1 MMSPLTMNGVTVVLG
16 GRPVVDRLSVRV
28 AAGEWLGLI
37 GPNGAGKTTAL
48 RAAAGH
54 VAYRGELRVGGR
66 EVAGLSSRELAR
78 ELALVPQNPVTP
90 PNLSVADYVMLGRTP
105 HIPWFGRESGSD
117 FDAAARALRRLDLQ
131 ELAAR
136 PLAGLSGGEA
146 QRAVLARAMAQEAGL
161 LLLDEP
167 TSALDIGRQQS
178 VLELVDCL
186 RREFGLTVV
195 AAMHD
200 LTLAGQFADRLVLL
214 SSGRVVAE
222 GTPVDVLTEWRIAEH
237 YRATVDVISGPESR
251 PAVIPRRA
259 AAAREAGSWRR

>member
-1 MMSPLTMNGVTVVLG
+1 MWPLAMEAVTVVLG
-16 GRPVVDRLSVRV
+16 GRAVVNGLSVNV
-28 AAGEWLGLI
+28 EPGEWVGLI

-48 RAAAGH
+48 RAAAGQ
-54 VAYRGELRVGGR
+54 VSYRGELCVAGR
-66 EVAGLSSRELAR
+66 EVAGLSARELAR

-90 PNLSVADYVMLGRTP
+90 PNLRVADYVMFGRTP
-105 HIPWFGRESGSD
+105 HIPWFGRESASD
-117 FDAAARALRRLDLQ
+117 FEAAARALRRLDLQ

-136 PLAGLSGGEA
+136 PLAALSGGEL
-146 QRAVLARAMAQEAGL
+146 QRAVLARAMAQEAQL

-186 RREFGLTVV
+186 RGELGLTVV

-200 LTLAGQFADRLVLL
+200 LTLAGQFADRLLLL

-222 GTPVDVLTEWRIAEH
+222 GAPVDVLTEWRIAEH
-237 YRATVDVISGPESR
+237 YRATVDVLARAASR

-259 AAAREAGSWRR
+259 AATREAGSWPR